1 VAGAHAAAPADRVA
15 AHHAVGALA
24 QAAGHPGLA
33 AAMLDSAV
41 TLLPSVAP
49 REAGWADQQHRIGEH
64 AGLVETAVAAHCAV
78 ADPAGAVKIAEL
90 GRGVLLA
97 SQANIRADLAEL
109 DNRNAR
115 LAARFR
121 WVCERLNT
129 PDFPADERKRW
140 WADYDTLLAS
150 IRELPGLGD
159 FLAAPPLADLRPA
172 AAGGY
177 VVLVNSSGSRGDA
190 VVVRADSDPV
200 SIRLPGLRLTDAEI
214 KVAALLE
221 AFDEPYSLLVG
232 RRRRRVTA
240 DILGWLWDTTVAYLS
255 ACSTAN
261 HGTRY
266 ADEVLHLASA
276 FQLAGFRH
284 VIASLWQLDD
294 DTAAEAARSFYRELP
309 RTPVA
314 DDAAVVLRKVTLR
327 LRDQHPDR
335 PELWAPLIHS
345 GP

>member
-1 VAGAHAAAPADRVA
+1 
-15 AHHAVGALA
+15 
-24 QAAGHPGLA
+24 
-33 AAMLDSAV
+33 
-41 TLLPSVAP
+41 
-49 REAGWADQQHRIGEH
+49 
-64 AGLVETAVAAHCAV
+64 
-78 ADPAGAVKIAEL
+78 
-90 GRGVLLA
+90 
-97 SQANIRADLAEL
+97 
-109 DNRNAR
+109 
-115 LAARFR
+115 
-121 WVCERLNT
+121 
-129 PDFPADERKRW
+129 
-140 WADYDTLLAS
+140 
-150 IRELPGLGD
+150 
-159 FLAAPPLADLRPA
+159 
-172 AAGGY
+172 

-240 DILGWLWDTTVAYLS
+240 DILGWLWDTTVAPVIDTLGPSGGVPHRVWWLPTGLLGLLPLHAAGHVGQPGALDAVVSSFVPSFRTLREAQTRPPARNRVGLTVTVHSVPGLADLPAAGGEAAALSDAALEDGEATADRVLAALNEATWVHFACHAVADPATQADSGLRLHDRMLRLPEIGGLRLREAELAYLS